1 MRITCS
7 LQRLASCSYD
17 LVLNGKIIGGVARE
31 IATGGDAP
39 VWHAK
44 LPDDPPLIRRP
55 YPSSKVDHTF
65 GTLDA
70 VMAWLGGA
78 AKANDPLAA

>member
-17 LVLNGKIIGGVARE
+17 LVLDGKIIGGVVRE

-44 LPDDPPLIRRP
+44 LLDDPPLIKRP
-55 YPSSKVDHTF
+55 YPFSKIDHTF
-65 GTLDA
+65 GTFNA
-70 VMAWLGGA
+70 VMVWLGGA
-78 AKANDPLAA
+78 AIANDPLAA